1 MQAPSA
7 DTLHLLSRNPVFSAA
22 KSVWGYEIQAASD
35 LSAGVPPD
43 RESVGATVIAGD
55 YVGLKNILA
64 RSKKMLL
71 AYSREQLAQ
80 FVPRAIPAQSSVI
93 LLGPACQ
100 RDPELDR
107 ALARLVREGHTLAL
121 EWDPLVTPEAPC
133 LDVAAMLC
141 LAGPGMVADSGL
153 RDALT
158 RGDAANDCLVRNV
171 VTRSE
176 AESLIGLGATLF
188 QGPFFKT
195 AEIIPGRRLSSH
207 QNSRLQLLRVVE
219 GENPD
224 LDALA
229 RTIQADVSLSYR
241 LLSYLNSPAFGFMR
255 KIDSIRQAITLLGW
269 INVRNW
275 LRAVLMADMAQGEIQ
290 VEVLH
295 VSLWRGRFLEQLVAQ
310 NDFWDFRPDEMFLMG
325 MFSLLDAILGV
336 SMSEALARLP
346 LTEAQKKA
354 LMASGP
360 TEYAPLLNLLP
371 ALEDGEGLG
380 PDRMLQDLSLNADAA
395 RRLHL
400 EAGAWAAAILD
411 LGPRN

>member
-1 MQAPSA
+1 MQAPSSEY
-7 DTLHLLSRNPVFSAA
+7 LHLLSRNPVFTAA
-22 KSVWGYEIQAASD
+22 KSVWGYEIQAAAD
-35 LSAGVPPD
+35 PVGLPPD
-43 RESVGATVIAGD
+43 QDGVGATVIAGD

-71 AYSREQLAQ
+71 AYSREQLEQ
-80 FVPRAIPAQSSVI
+80 SVPRAIPAQSSVI
-93 LLGPACQ
+93 LLGPAFQ
-100 RDPELDR
+100 RDPDLAEP
-107 ALARLVREGHTLAL
+107 LARLVREGHTLAL
-121 EWDPLVTPEAPC
+121 EWDPQVTPGAPC
-133 LDVAAMLC
+133 LEVAGMLC
-141 LAGPGMVADSGL
+141 LAGPGMVADAGL
-153 RDALT
+153 GDALT
-158 RGDAANDCLVRNV
+158 RGAAAKECLVRNV

-176 AESLIGLGATLF
+176 AESLLGLGATLF

-195 AEIIPGRRLSSH
+195 AEIISGRRLSSH

-229 RTIQADVSLSYR
+229 KTIQADVSLSYR

-275 LRAVLMADMAQGEIQ
+275 LRAVLMADMAQGETQ

-295 VSLWRGRFLEQLVAQ
+295 VSLRRGRFLEQLVTS
-310 NDFWDFRPDEMFLMG
+310 NDYWDFRPDEMFLLG

-336 SMSEALARLP
+336 SMTEALASLP

-354 LMASGP
+354 LTASGP
-360 TEYAPLLNLLP
+360 TEYAPLL
-371 ALEDGEGLG
+371 ALMAAFEEGGHGL
-380 PDRMLQDLSLNADAA
+380 DRMLQDLSLDPAAA

-400 EAGAWAAAILD
+400 EAGAWASAILD
-411 LGPRN
+411 LGRAG

>member
-1 MQAPSA
+1 MQAPGA
-7 DTLHLLSRNPVFSAA
+7 DNLHLLSRNPVFTSA
-22 KSVWGYEIQAASD
+22 KSVWGYEIQAASGQ
-35 LSAGVPPD
+35 AGLPPD
-43 RESVGATVIAGD
+43 REGVGTVVIAGD

-64 RSKKMLL
+64 RNKKMLL
-71 AYSREQLAQ
+71 AYSREQLEQA
-80 FVPRAIPAQSSVI
+80 VPRAIPAQSSVI
-93 LLGPACQ
+93 LLGPDCQ
-100 RDPELDR
+100 RDKGLDQSL
-107 ALARLVREGHTLAL
+107 ALLVREGHTLAL
-121 EWDPLVTPEAPC
+121 EWDPQVTPGASC
-133 LDVAAMLC
+133 LDAASLLC
-141 LAGPGMVADSGL
+141 LDRPGMIADAGL
-153 RDALT
+153 PEALK
-158 RGDAANDCLVRNV
+158 RGAAAKDCLVRNV
-171 VTRSE
+171 VTRCE
-176 AESLIGLGATLF
+176 AESLLGLGATLF

-290 VEVLH
+290 GEVLH

-336 SMSEALARLP
+336 NMSDALACLP

-354 LMASGP
+354 LMAAGP

-371 ALEDGEGLG
+371 ALEDGEGQG
-380 PDRMLQDLSLNADAA
+380 PDRMLQDLSLDADQA

-411 LGPRN
+411 LGPRS